1 MLTDEMTA
9 RISSLLSREGC
20 AECYIF
26 GSHVTGGADAGSDID
41 IGVVGL
47 PPQRF
52 FAVHSLLEDAT
63 KSAVDLVDFDE
74 KPKFFA
80 LLRDLGE
87 LKRIG

>member
-41 IGVVGL
+41 IGVVGFRRSGSS
-47 PPQRF
+47 RF
-52 FAVHSLLEDAT
+52 CGIWGS
-63 KSAVDLVDFDE
+63 
-74 KPKFFA
+74 
-80 LLRDLGE
+80 
-87 LKRIG
+87 